1 MVISK
6 FMCKNLDLRFLLFY
20 CLFMF
25 FFFLFIHPFLPF
37 LCFKFLLPFPP
48 FSVCFLLP
56 FFFHLCF
63 CLCFFL
69 LVWVSS
75 LAYPNM
81 LSCLGRKVLVVVA
94 NSFGSVLN
102 DTRDLDTLVYTI
114 FVNKLSIFHNV
125 NYYILGLANR
135 KEWRYYNSISLM
147 L

>member
-1 MVISK
+1 
-6 FMCKNLDLRFLLFY
+6 
-20 CLFMF
+20 MF
-25 FFFLFIHPFLPF
+25 FFFLSFHSPIFAFFVFQIFIA
-37 LCFKFLLPFPP
+37 
-48 FSVCFLLP
+48 FSP
-56 FFFHLCF
+56 FF
-63 CLCFFL
+63 CLFFIALLFFTFVFVSVFFL

>member
-1 MVISK
+1 
-6 FMCKNLDLRFLLFY
+6 
-20 CLFMF
+20 
-25 FFFLFIHPFLPF
+25 
-37 LCFKFLLPFPP
+37 
-48 FSVCFLLP
+48 
-56 FFFHLCF
+56 
-63 CLCFFL
+63 
-69 LVWVSS
+69 
-75 LAYPNM
+75 M